1 MNRVNQSF
9 NIKKEIYILIV
20 FSILVLLLIEY
31 LNLDFYL
38 ADLIYQ
44 PTASWFYRDHMFT
57 NLIVHRIGKYLMIL
71 IYLVFLVTFWFKDK
85 TKENKFKR
93 HGQIV
98 LLISILL
105 GTLMVSVLKHS
116 LNVDC
121 PWDLLQYGGDKPYF
135 SLFSYNSS
143 YLPSSH
149 CFPSGH
155 ASSAFTW
162 IALYFYASIY
172 YPQHRFKILAAVL
185 IIGFGFGLSQQFRGA
200 HFLSHDFWSLLVCTF
215 VNIVIYSL
223 AFNKFM
229 LSKVYFFPVKT

>member
-1 MNRVNQSF
+1 MNRINQTF
-9 NIKKEIYILIV
+9 NIKTEPYWLVAASV
-20 FSILVLLLIEY
+20 FALLLINY
-31 LNLDFYL
+31 FNLDFFF

-44 PTASWFYRDHMFT
+44 PTNSWFYQKHIFT
-57 NLIVHRIGKYLMIL
+57 NLIVHKIGKYSIIL
-71 IYLVFLVTFWFKDK
+71 IYLAFVFKFIFRDK
-85 TKENKFKR
+85 KHESQFKR

-135 SLFSYNSS
+135 SLFNYNPV
-143 YLPSSH
+143 YLPSAH

-162 IALYFYASIY
+162 ISLYFYSSIY
-172 YPQHRFKILAAVL
+172 HPQHRFKILLAVL
-185 IIGFGFGLSQQFRGA
+185 MVGFGFGLSQQFRGA
-200 HFLSHDFWSLLVCTF
+200 HFISHDFWSLLVCLF
-215 VNIVIYSL
+215 VNIIVYFF
-223 AFNKFM
+223 AFNKYM
-229 LSKVYFFPVKT
+229 ANKVYSVPIKV